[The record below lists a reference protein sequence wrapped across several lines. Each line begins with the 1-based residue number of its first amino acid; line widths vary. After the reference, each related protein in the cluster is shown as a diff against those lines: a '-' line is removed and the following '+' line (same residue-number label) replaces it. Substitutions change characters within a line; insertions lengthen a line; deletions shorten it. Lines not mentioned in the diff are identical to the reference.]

1 MGGLSELEAL
11 VFGVVG
17 GLVPELVALYRLR
30 KEPQLPAWFKSPI
43 YWTITVAMIAAGG
56 GLSVLYV
63 RSGVN
68 LSAILALNV
77 GASAPLILGTIGNKV
92 PDLKPGRIG

>member
-11 VFGVVG
+11 IFGVVG

-43 YWTITVAMIAAGG
+43 YWAITV
-56 GLSVLYV
+56 
-63 RSGVN
+63 
-68 LSAILALNV
+68 
-77 GASAPLILGTIGNKV
+77 P
-92 PDLKPGRIG
+92 